1 MELSKYVHNNKEL
14 PGTVVTLYI
23 PTQKSGGNQVHTY
36 CGSSRKL
43 THRIAPPHLPGSNT
57 WAGR

>member
-23 PTQKSGGNQVHTY
+23 YLHKRVGETRYIRTVVVPGN
-36 CGSSRKL
+36 
-43 THRIAPPHLPGSNT
+43 
-57 WAGR
+57 